1 MIITIPLLLPI
12 LPISTV
18 TNLWIR
24 LLFFPYKIVH
34 SKEQILLYKKLL
46 STCCQLS
53 IIGPEIC
60 HKESTIN
67 TRYSYYHEC
76 FYRNA
81 FEKSGRIQRFPQI
94 FEHIHFFLYTFFC
107 STRNYWPVVSSR
119 IKSLQCALKKVVFT
133 RDSIAIFT
141 YANILKWVFFNFIVN
156 LIELKDHLKIVLKF
170 NQALSQW
177 CQLHTQNTRMCYAP
191 SNSKISVL
199 QTLALLLCTFCMF
212 CSKRFGVSL
221 KLAWQFK

>member
-1 MIITIPLLLPI
+1 MFLPKCFWKKWTYSKIP
-12 LPISTV
+12 
-18 TNLWIR
+18 TNLWTHS
-24 LLFFPYKIVH
+24 LFSLH
-34 SKEQILLYKKLL
+34 
-46 STCCQLS
+46 
-53 IIGPEIC
+53 
-60 HKESTIN
+60 
-67 TRYSYYHEC
+67 
-76 FYRNA
+76 
-81 FEKSGRIQRFPQI
+81 
-94 FEHIHFFLYTFFC
+94 FFC

-141 YANILKWVFFNFIVN
+141 YANILKWVFFNLIVN
-156 LIELKDHLKIVLKF
+156 LIELRDHLKIVLKF

-191 SNSKISVL
+191 SNSKISVS